1 MGGVSTPMIERNTT
15 IPTKKSQVYSTAADN
30 QPAVDIVILQGER
43 PMAKDNKRLGTFKL
57 DGIMPAPRG
66 TPQIEVTFDI
76 DANGILHVSA
86 TDKGT
91 GKEQKI
97 SITGS
102 SGLSKEEV
110 EKLRKEAEMHA
121 EEDKKAREYAEAR
134 NQLDAVIFQG
144 EKQLKE
150 NGDKFPGDTKTKVEA
165 AIKEG
170 QELLKKE
177 GASAEELQKAHEA
190 ILTPL
195 SEAAQ
200 AIYAEAAKQAQA
212 APNGG
217 TTEQPK
223 KSKDGKVVDGDFE
236 VVDEGKQ

>member
-1 MGGVSTPMIERNTT
+1 
-15 IPTKKSQVYSTAADN
+15 
-30 QPAVDIVILQGER
+30 
-43 PMAKDNKRLGTFKL
+43 
-57 DGIMPAPRG
+57 
-66 TPQIEVTFDI
+66 
-76 DANGILHVSA
+76 
-86 TDKGT
+86 
-91 GKEQKI
+91 
-97 SITGS
+97 
-102 SGLSKEEV
+102 
-110 EKLRKEAEMHA
+110 MHA
-121 EEDKKAREYAEAR
+121 EEDKQAREYAEAR

-150 NGDKFPGDTKTKVEA
+150 NGDKFPGDTKAKVEA

-190 ILTPL
+190 ILAPL

-217 TTEQPK
+217 TTEGPK